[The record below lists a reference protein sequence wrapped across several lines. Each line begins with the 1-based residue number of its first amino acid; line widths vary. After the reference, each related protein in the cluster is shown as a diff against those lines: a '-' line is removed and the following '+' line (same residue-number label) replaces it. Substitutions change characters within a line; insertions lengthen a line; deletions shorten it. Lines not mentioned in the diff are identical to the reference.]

1 MNSQAQN
8 DLTRTTLLVLF
19 IGLLIVGTLWTMLP
33 FLGALIWATTIA
45 VATWPLMLRVQ
56 RLVGGNRTI
65 ATAVMTVMALAI
77 FIVPF
82 WFAIGGLIDAAAQ
95 GADLVRTY
103 LTTGLGPPPEW
114 LSKVPWIGAKIADEW
129 RELAAGG
136 PEMLVAT
143 VRPHVDTIAA
153 YLLSI
158 TGGFGMV
165 FVHFTLTV
173 IIAAIL
179 YSKGEVAAGGVL
191 KFARRF
197 GRERGEHVVHL
208 AGQAIRGVALGV
220 IVTAIVQSLM
230 AGLGLWVA
238 GVPRAGLLVAVIFV
252 LGVAQLGPLPVL
264 LPAVIWLYWSGSVGW
279 AVALFVWMII
289 VGALDNILRP
299 ILIRRGVDLPL
310 LLIVTGVIG
319 GLIAFGVIGLFIG
332 PVILAVTYTLLQSWI
347 SENGHK
353 VLEPFAGAN
362 NVRVAD

>member
-1 MNSQAQN
+1 M
-8 DLTRTTLLVLF
+8 
-19 IGLLIVGTLWTMLP
+19 
-33 FLGALIWATTIA
+33 
-45 VATWPLMLRVQ
+45 
-56 RLVGGNRTI
+56 
-65 ATAVMTVMALAI
+65 
-77 FIVPF
+77 
-82 WFAIGGLIDAAAQ
+82 
-95 GADLVRTY
+95 
-103 LTTGLGPPPEW
+103 
-114 LSKVPWIGAKIADEW
+114 IGAKIADEW

-136 PEMLVAT
+136 PELLVAT

-158 TGGFGMV
+158 TGGFGKV
-165 FVHFTLTV
+165 FVHFALTV
-173 IIAAIL
+173 AISAIL

-191 KFARRF
+191 KFARSF
-197 GRERGEHVVHL
+197 GQKRGEDVVIL

-238 GVPRAGLLVAVIFV
+238 GVPRPGLLIAVMFV

-264 LPAVIWLYWSGSVGW
+264 LPAVIWLYWSGNVGW

-299 ILIRRGVDLPL
+299 ILIRRGVDLPM
-310 LLIVTGVIG
+310 LLIIAGVIG

-347 SENGHK
+347 SENSR
-353 VLEPFAGAN
+353 GA
-362 NVRVAD
+362 A

>member
-1 MNSQAQN
+1 MISQVQN
-8 DLTRTTLLVLF
+8 DLTRTVLLVLF
-19 IGLLIVGTLWTMLP
+19 MGLLIVGSFWTMLP
-33 FLGALIWATTIA
+33 FLGALIWATTIT

-65 ATAVMTVMALAI
+65 ATAVMTVLALAV
-77 FIVPF
+77 FVVPF
-82 WFAIGGLIDAAAQ
+82 WFAIGGLIDAGAQ
-95 GADLVRTY
+95 GADLARTY
-103 LTTGLGPPPEW
+103 ATKGLGPPPEW
-114 LSKVPWIGAKIADEW
+114 LNKLPWIGAKMADKW
-129 RELAAGG
+129 QQVAAGG
-136 PEMLVAT
+136 PELLVAT
-143 VRPHVDTIAA
+143 VRPHIDTIAA

-158 TGGFGMV
+158 TGGFGKI

-197 GRERGEHVVHL
+197 GHERGEQVVRL
-208 AGQAIRGVALGV
+208 SGQAIRGVALGV

-238 GVPRAGLLVAVIFV
+238 GVPRAGLLVAVMFV

-289 VGALDNILRP
+289 VGALDNVLRP

-310 LLIVTGVIG
+310 LLIITGVIG

-347 SENGHK
+347 SES
-353 VLEPFAGAN
+353 GASVN
-362 NVRVAD
+362 AQDALKT

>member
-1 MNSQAQN
+1 MNPQAPY

-19 IGLLIVGTLWTMLP
+19 IGLLIVGSLWTMLP

-56 RLVGGNRTI
+56 RLVGGSRTV
-65 ATAVMTVMALAI
+65 ATVAMTVLALAI

-95 GADLVRTY
+95 GADLIRTY
-103 LTTGLGPPPEW
+103 LKTGLGPPPEW
-114 LSKVPWIGAKIADEW
+114 LSKVPWLGAKIADEW

-143 VRPHVDTIAA
+143 VRPHIDTIAA

-191 KFARRF
+191 KFARRI
-197 GRERGEHVVHL
+197 GNERGEQVVHL
-208 AGQAIRGVALGV
+208 SGQAIRGVALGV

-264 LPAVIWLYWSGSVGW
+264 VPAVIWLYWSGSVGW

-310 LLIVTGVIG
+310 LLIITGVIG

-347 SENGHK
+347 NE
-353 VLEPFAGAN
+353 GA
-362 NVRVAD
+362 RSPG

>member
-1 MNSQAQN
+1 MNRQVQN
-8 DLTRTTLLVLF
+8 DLTRTVLLVLF
-19 IGLLIVGTLWTMLP
+19 IGVLIVGSLWTMLP
-33 FLGALIWATTIA
+33 FLGAMIWATTIT
-45 VATWPLMLRVQ
+45 VATWPMMLQVQ

-65 ATAVMTVMALAI
+65 ATVIMTVLALAI

-82 WFAIGGLIDAAAQ
+82 WFAIGGLVDATAQ
-95 GADLVRTY
+95 GAELVKTY
-103 LTTGLGPPPEW
+103 VTKGLGPPPEW
-114 LSKVPWIGAKIADEW
+114 LGTVPWIGAKIAERW
-129 RELAAGG
+129 RELGAGG
-136 PEMLVAT
+136 PEMLVAA

-153 YLLSI
+153 FLLSI

-165 FVHFTLTV
+165 IVHFILTV
-173 IIAAIL
+173 IIAAIF
-179 YSKGEVAAGGVL
+179 YAKGEVAAGGVL
-191 KFARRF
+191 KFARRV
-197 GRERGEHVVHL
+197 GHERGEQIVHL

-230 AGLGLWVA
+230 AGIGLWIA

-264 LPAVIWLYWSGSVGW
+264 LPAVIWLYWSGSIGW
-279 AVALFVWMII
+279 AAALFVWMII

-310 LLIVTGVIG
+310 LLIVAGVIG

-347 SENGHK
+347 NESGRS
-353 VLEPFAGAN
+353 AT
-362 NVRVAD
+362 